1 MKNKELLAVI
11 IKYCIDKGKL
21 ENTVTIDNLNTRC
34 HKIIAETINADLNTA
49 YQSLLEGDRL
59 KREIDD
65 VCKNRVEDEIIFIS
79 YKTVESWARKD
90 SEKPVRFITIQ
101 ACQQLLFNPKITDEK
116 IELPPILS
124 EEKTEEPSIIPEEKI
139 KNDLGEEPTA
149 SPTDIKSPINY
160 WKIAAFVAVF
170 LLVSSLIWCFFFAS
184 PAVQYLQMATSW
196 TYNSTMAERA
206 REFAASLEQKSKGK
220 LKIIIYYDF
229 HLPHHTSHADAT
241 PVSKVYD
248 ALKSGEIDM
257 LYTSAYYNNKQP
269 YSIFFSAIPGGM
281 EFSAMK
287 DWMGNDFREKEADK
301 WREGY
306 ALWRKVYGDSLM
318 VFPAGNTGKQWGG
331 FYKEKISSISDYQG
345 KKIRVGGGFSK
356 LLLESL
362 GATTYDA
369 YEHDLLKMMAKG
381 ELDWIEFM
389 NPTEDER
396 IGLHLFPEKYP
407 YIEESEGVFEP
418 GSMLELL
425 VNKAKFQQLS
435 PEIQAVFYNELANFH
450 DLHEVMF
457 EHNEKIK
464 ENMKKNHIFY
474 RLDSATIQQLHQK
487 SAQVFSNYV
496 SVSHKNNALVQ
507 RIARSYLSNCHCELL
522 HYLDTN
528 MQVKS
533 SKEILPVSHIE

>member
-1 MKNKELLAVI
+1 MKNKELVAKI
-11 IKYCIDKGKL
+11 IEYCIDKGTL
-21 ENTVTIDNLNTRC
+21 ENTVTIHNLNSRC
-34 HKIIAETINADLNTA
+34 HKIIAETINTDLNLG
-49 YQSLLEGDRL
+49 YQSLPEGNHL
-59 KREIDD
+59 KREIEEEF
-65 VCKNRVEDEIIFIS
+65 KN
-79 YKTVESWARKD
+79 KTGVDGKFN
-90 SEKPVRFITIQ
+90 FITIKALYDWANNEKEKNVRESTSR
-101 ACQQLLFNPKITDEK
+101 ACQQLLFDAKHLEAQGVQ
-116 IELPPILS
+116 PILS
-124 EEKTEEPSIIPEEKI
+124 EKPPIIPEEKI
-139 KNDLGEEPTA
+139 KNDLGEEPAA

-160 WKIAAFVAVF
+160 WKIAAFIAVF
-170 LLVSSLIWCFFFAS
+170 LLVSSLIWCIFFAAR
-184 PAVQYLQMATSW
+184 PVQYLQMATSW

-287 DWMGNDFREKEADK
+287 DWMGNDFREEEADK

-306 ALWRKVYGDSLM
+306 ALWRKVHGDSLM

-435 PEIQAVFYNELANFH
+435 PEIQAIFYNELANFH

-464 ENMKKNHIFY
+464 ENMKKNHTFY